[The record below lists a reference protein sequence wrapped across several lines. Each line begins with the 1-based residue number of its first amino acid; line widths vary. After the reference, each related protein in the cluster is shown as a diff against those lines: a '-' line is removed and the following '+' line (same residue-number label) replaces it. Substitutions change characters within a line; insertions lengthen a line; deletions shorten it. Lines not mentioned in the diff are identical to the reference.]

1 MIKSAGAWLY
11 RWVLVFGLIKSFCG
25 AKEDP
30 PSAVGGLGR
39 LMWVGLMCFLFVGR
53 GLEDFLFIH
62 LKSPWTAFH
71 GSAVLRG
78 IYKKTH
84 PAQWGGAWKIICVYI
99 LKAHGLRSMGL
110 GAVRYL

>member
-1 MIKSAGAWLY
+1 M
-11 RWVLVFGLIKSFCG
+11 
-25 AKEDP
+25 
-30 PSAVGGLGR
+30 GGLGR
-39 LMWVGLMCFLFVGR
+39 LMWV

-84 PAQWGGAWKIICVYI
+84 PAQWVGLEDGAAAV
-99 LKAHGLRSMGL
+99 GGL
-110 GAVRYL
+110 GRWGSLYFILRKIPQSSFYFQHHYATY

>member
-1 MIKSAGAWLY
+1 MLS
-11 RWVLVFGLIKSFCG
+11 VC
-25 AKEDP
+25 
-30 PSAVGGLGR
+30 
-39 LMWVGLMCFLFVGR
+39 GR

-84 PAQWGGAWKIICVYI
+84 PAQWAGLEDGSLYI
-99 LKAHGLRSMGL
+99 L
-110 GAVRYL
+110 Y

>member
-1 MIKSAGAWLY
+1 M
-11 RWVLVFGLIKSFCG
+11 
-25 AKEDP
+25 
-30 PSAVGGLGR
+30 
-39 LMWVGLMCFLFVGR
+39 GR

-84 PAQWGGAWKIICVYI
+84 PAQWV
-99 LKAHGLRSMGL
+99 GLEDGSAAVGGL
-110 GAVRYL
+110 GRWVSSVLNTISKDFL

>member
-1 MIKSAGAWLY
+1 
-11 RWVLVFGLIKSFCG
+11 VFSVC
-25 AKEDP
+25 
-30 PSAVGGLGR
+30 
-39 LMWVGLMCFLFVGR
+39 GR

-84 PAQWGGAWKIICVYI
+84 PAQWVGLEDGSLFLILIEKYSNLLSISSIIMLLI
-99 LKAHGLRSMGL
+99 N
-110 GAVRYL
+110 

>member
-1 MIKSAGAWLY
+1 MDIT
-11 RWVLVFGLIKSFCG
+11 WVLMFRLFESCGG

-39 LMWVGLMCFLFVGR
+39 LMWVGLYVFCLWGEAYVLSVCGR

-71 GSAVLRG
+71 GSLCFL
-78 IYKKTH
+78 Y
-84 PAQWGGAWKIICVYI
+84 
-99 LKAHGLRSMGL
+99 
-110 GAVRYL
+110 